1 MSAALRLEET
11 ARPHTAYEMGFLL
24 RYFSYRA
31 LREPR
36 GYSPVA
42 DFARSLQSGR
52 FRPARAGARKCQNAD
67 EVLLHQSYCTL

>member
-31 LREPR
+31 KSA
-36 GYSPVA
+36 GWKI
-42 DFARSLQSGR
+42 
-52 FRPARAGARKCQNAD
+52 PAGASIARKCTLAD